1 MLYEQ
6 TVSPIHLIDI
16 IGEYTDEYVVDYE
29 NVLKMHL
36 LCVNEIIIYNL

>member
-29 NVLKMHL
+29 NVLKNASSM
-36 LCVNEIIIYNL
+36 CK